1 VAPPTI
7 ERPDW
12 SGYET
17 QFRQAADHFVRAHV
31 AMSRA
36 MADARDVLTAEQRT
50 QLEGSLAVMR
60 EVMQGHMQQMMGG
73 MGPGMTQHD
82 QHR

>member
-1 VAPPTI
+1 
-7 ERPDW
+7 
-12 SGYET
+12 
-17 QFRQAADHFVRAHV
+17 
-31 AMSRA
+31 MSRA